1 MVNNIFLTF
10 IHGFRWMSN
19 IIRWSKSM
27 LLRLISS
34 VLGLFAF
41 LRARLNLKVT
51 FRSIFSREKYQENNQ
66 YNLNNMNF
74 DTNRNSTLFDLS
86 ADKSSVEI
94 GSYSIDNE
102 FNGGFSRTPETE
114 TFYAGKMKIC
124 YKRSSLCRSNNS
136 KVELSPINIVNDL
149 IESTRIDNAFG
160 KSPIAPSSFVVYHA
174 PLLSYLSNN
183 LHFNSGYETAI
194 EILKD
199 TKKPPGRPAT
209 QEINNNILDDDFY
222 KLINA
227 LDSLNRKRSKL
238 GSKTLAWF
246 QAGIAT
252 RLKCNEWAN
261 VGWLADANN
270 ILCSYGYGYGYSY
283 SAPHKIVNIKSEDVA
298 CIESHISNVEEYR
311 IQMSR
316 IGISKDL
323 AFVQYKK
330 MCQITMRKACKIA
343 FEGRKYYD
351 LTGKFRSI

>member
-1 MVNNIFLTF
+1 
-10 IHGFRWMSN
+10 
-19 IIRWSKSM
+19 M

-34 VLGLFAF
+34 VMCLFAF
-41 LRARLNLKVT
+41 LCARLNLKVM
-51 FRSIFSREKYQENNQ
+51 FRSIFSRKKYQENNQ
-66 YNLNNMNF
+66 DNLNNVNF
-74 DTNRNSTLFDLS
+74 DANKNSSLFDLS
-86 ADKSSVEI
+86 ADKSSVDI
-94 GSYSIDNE
+94 GSCSINNE
-102 FNGGFSRTPETE
+102 FNGGFSRTSETE
-114 TFYAGKMKIC
+114 TFFAGKIKIC

-183 LHFNSGYETAI
+183 LHFNSGYETATQ
-194 EILKD
+194 ILKD
-199 TKKPPGRPAT
+199 TKKPPRRPAT

-227 LDSLNRKRSKL
+227 LDSLNRKKSKL

-270 ILCSYGYGYGYSY
+270 ILCSYCYGY

-298 CIESHISNVEEYR
+298 CIESHISNVEDYR
-311 IQMSR
+311 IQMSM

-323 AFVQYKK
+323 AFVQYKE